1 MAMTLRLAVS
11 NQRGGVGKTTT
22 AINLAAIAASTGI
35 PTLLVDGDPQGS
47 IATVLGL
54 APRHFLYDFI
64 IGGMVLEDCVV
75 DAQKNLHVLCSNR
88 KTAQAEM
95 ALTGMLA
102 RELVLK
108 NLLRQFDQQ
117 YGLVIVDVS
126 PSISQIQTS
135 ALVYAENLL
144 VPASMDILSFQG
156 AGASIETAKNLN
168 HLLKLDIRTVAILPV
183 MVHRRMVMTEL
194 VLRGLE
200 ELGAQQSIPLL
211 PAIRTDASVPKAARS
226 QQLLSDFDPG
236 CRAYTD
242 YIAAAEALSGLLRGA
257 SDVQ

>member
-1 MAMTLRLAVS
+1 MARVAVV

-22 AINLAAIAASTGI
+22 AINVASIAADSGVS
-35 PTLLVDGDPQGS
+35 TLLVDCDPQGS

-54 APRHFLYDFI
+54 SSKRFLYDFL
-64 IGGMVLEDCVV
+64 IGGIVFEECVV
-75 DAQKNLHVLCSNR
+75 EARKNLHVLCSNR
-88 KTAQAEM
+88 KTAQAEV
-95 ALTGMLA
+95 ALSGMLA
-102 RELVLK
+102 REMVLR
-108 NLLRQFDQQ
+108 NLLRQFDAP
-117 YGLVIVDVS
+117 YGLVVVDVS

-200 ELGAQQSIPLL
+200 RLGAQQSIPLL

-236 CRAYTD
+236 CRAYLD
-242 YIAAAEALSGLLRGA
+242 YTAAADALNGLLRGA
-257 SDVQ
+257 TDAQ

>member
-1 MAMTLRLAVS
+1 MTTRLAVV

-22 AINLAAIAASTGI
+22 AINLAAIAAKTGI
-35 PTLLVDGDPQGS
+35 PTLLLDGDPQGS

-54 APRHFLYDFI
+54 APKHFLYDFI
-64 IGGMVLEDCVV
+64 IGGMVLEECVV
-75 DAQKNLHVLCSNR
+75 EAQKNLHVLCSNR

-102 RELVLK
+102 REMVLK
-108 NLLRQFDQQ
+108 ELLRQFDQQ

-168 HLLKLDIRTVAILPV
+168 HLLRLDIRTVAILPV

-194 VLRGLE
+194 VMRGLE
-200 ELGAQQSIPLL
+200 ELGAQQSIPIL
-211 PAIRTDASVPKAARS
+211 PAIRTDTCVPKSVRS
-226 QQLLSDFDPG
+226 QKFLSDYDNT
-236 CRAYTD
+236 CKAYID
-242 YIAAAEALSGLLRGA
+242 YREACSALMTLLHEGTH
-257 SDVQ
+257 VE